1 MTDAEM
7 KSLLLIAFLA
17 MMAFGV
23 RALWGRRTPQ
33 PSAKYNWR
41 KIDDAK
47 SGRFFDDVGGD
58 GGETAVNGAD

>member
-7 KSLLLIAFLA
+7 KSLLLIAFL
-17 MMAFGV
+17 
-23 RALWGRRTPQ
+23 
-33 PSAKYNWR
+33 
-41 KIDDAK
+41 AK